1 LIFAITSYHRSQF
14 KPIIPATEIA
24 NATGFFVAGGVS
36 VTRHSVPYLT
46 AEQGSAEAGEKFG

>member
-46 AEQGSAEAGEKFG
+46 AEQGVGGGW